1 MVCVR
6 CRPGVSLPTGSEW
19 PVTQVTEEGIFPQ
32 KLPQRTLARLP
43 SVPMRASGVHVPHLH
58 QEQGR
63 MGGVHATQGGGDPEC
78 MHATQGGRDPECMHA
93 TQGGGDPECV
103 RFLPVSADTFVCVH
117 LGVGL
122 SGPWGKR

>member
-1 MVCVR
+1 MCQV
-6 CRPGVSLPTGSEW
+6 PTGSQPTNGGSEW
-19 PVTQVTEEGIFPQ
+19 PVAQVTEEGVFPQ

-63 MGGVHATQGGGDPEC
+63 MGGVRAAQGGGDPE
-78 MHATQGGRDPECMHA
+78 R
-93 TQGGGDPECV
+93 V
-103 RFLPVSADTFVCVH
+103 RFFPVSADTFVRVR
-117 LGVGL
+117 LGVGS